1 MEGMADTGI
10 TIEKPGVVRRLL
22 NSVFGQGAAGG
33 RPSVPEGLRIYAVGD
48 IHGRSDL
55 LDEMQKMML
64 DDASGAADKRIVQVF
79 LGDYVDRGYDSKG
92 VVEWLLKP
100 PPEGWE
106 RVCLKGNHEAT
117 VLNFLDEPEI
127 FRDWRQYGGLET
139 MHSYGV
145 DLKNL
150 RGEDAPETLRKDF
163 SERLPETH
171 RNFFGDLPLSI
182 EFGDYFF
189 THAGVRPGLKLE
201 NQLEEDLLWIRDE
214 FLMSQMDFGKVVV
227 HGHSAQEKP
236 ELLPN
241 RINLDSGAY
250 ITGRLTCLVL
260 DGEEQR
266 IL

>member
-1 MEGMADTGI
+1 ML
-10 TIEKPGVVRRLL
+10 RRLFKSL
-22 NSVFGQGAAGG
+22 IGRAAAGV
-33 RPSVPEGLRIYAVGD
+33 RPCVPEGMRIYAVGD

-55 LDEMQKMML
+55 LDKMQMNML
-64 DDASGAADKRIVQVF
+64 EDASDAADKKIVQIF
-79 LGDYVDRGYDSKG
+79 LGDYVDRGHDSKG

-106 RVCLKGNHEAT
+106 RICLKGNHEVM
-117 VLNFLDEPEI
+117 VLNFLDSPDI

-150 RGEDAPETLRKDF
+150 RGEDAPEVLHGSF
-163 SERLPETH
+163 SKRFPEAH
-171 RNFFGDLPLSI
+171 RAFFHDLPLSV

-189 THAGVRPGLKLE
+189 AHAGVRPGLKLE

-214 FLMSQMDFGKVVV
+214 FLFSQMDFGKVVV
-227 HGHSAQEKP
+227 HGHSAIEKP

-241 RINLDSGAY
+241 RINIDSGAY
-250 ITGRLTCLVL
+250 ITGKLSCLML